1 MGLEDKTKDK
11 AIVSTI
17 KNTLKDAKLI
27 VLKVGS
33 AVLTNGD
40 KGLDLRVI
48 NRLVDQISN
57 IHDMGKK
64 VILVSSGAVATGAT
78 YLKYSLKGKLPLEK
92 KQAAAAVGQSR
103 LMHIYDEAFEK
114 YNKITAQI
122 LLTKDDLKSRQ
133 RFLNARNTFSTLLSE
148 GVVPIVNEND
158 TVVVEELKFGDNDY
172 LATLILNLVGAD
184 LFINLTSAKGVYTS
198 NPDQDK
204 NAKPIHFI
212 DDIMSLDIESM
223 CTGKTLSGTGGMYS
237 KLLAAK
243 RAAQLGVPTL
253 IVSGKIP
260 FVLEKVFSGEIHGT
274 WIQPCKNIVPRR
286 KFWLAYNLE
295 PKGTIVVD
303 LGAKNALLFKG
314 KSLLPAGIVRVLGNF
329 EENSLVKILSEDGA
343 EIGVG
348 LCNYSSEEL
357 KIIGGKN
364 TRDVP
369 ELITRDPCPEEV
381 VHRDNLLIDAVF

>member
-1 MGLEDKTKDK
+1 MGLDKKIKDE
-11 AIVSTI
+11 AFVSTI
-17 KNTLKDAKLI
+17 RNTLKQSKLL
-27 VLKVGS
+27 VVKVGS

-48 NRLVDQISN
+48 NRLVDQISS

-78 YLKYSLKGKLPLEK
+78 YLKYSLTGKLPLEK

-114 YNKITAQI
+114 YNKITAQV

-133 RFLNARNTFSTLLSE
+133 RFLNARNTFSTLLAE
-148 GVVPIVNEND
+148 GVIPIVNEND

-212 DDIMSLDIESM
+212 DDIMTLDIESM
-223 CTGKTLSGTGGMYS
+223 CTGKTLTGTGGMYS

-253 IVSGKIP
+253 ILSGKIP

-274 WIQPCKNIVPRR
+274 WIQPCKSGISRR

-295 PKGTIVVD
+295 PKGSVVVD

-314 KSLLPAGIVRVLGNF
+314 KSLLPAGIVRVLGKF

-343 EIGVG
+343 QIGVG

-357 KIIGGKN
+357 KKILGKN
-364 TRDVP
+364 SRDIP
-369 ELITRDPCPEEV
+369 KLIKREVCPEEV